1 MQNLLDRMIQA
12 VTASFASA
20 GKAAAAGENELLTKL
35 KLMKNLFSLALIAV
49 VAVVLVGCEK
59 STDDKVKDAGA
70 AVMKDAKT
78 AVTNAVTK

>member
-20 GKAAAAGENELLTKL
+20 RKAAAAGGNELLTKL
-35 KLMKNLFSLALIAV
+35 KLMKNLFSLALIAI
-49 VAVVLVGCEK
+49 VAVALVGCEK
-59 STDDKVKDAGA
+59 STETKVKEAGD

-78 AVTNAVTK
+78 AVTNAVK